1 MGCLFLCPEARA
13 APHWLRVQW
22 PVRPGRTGNLRADGG
37 TVSLIKNLKL
47 KGSSRA
53 LKFGTKVRGIS
64 PIGLKSEFVKMA
76 A

>member
-1 MGCLFLCPEARA
+1 M
-13 APHWLRVQW
+13 
-22 PVRPGRTGNLRADGG
+22 
-37 TVSLIKNLKL
+37 SLIKNLKL

-53 LKFGTKVRGIS
+53 LKFGTQVRGIS